1 MQFLLITAN
10 LTTPSPIYLPP
21 TKAAIPFGDPLPA
34 YMSTASYS
42 TGAVIWVP
50 GYTPVAGDAV
60 SFSYTLGTPNL
71 LGTSVVLST
80 MFTFNTVFY
89 VQPNS
94 SVASQANQG
103 FTLSSQKGTLS
114 SVGSWVAGNAGNS
127 FPIYATQTAFIHLLS
142 NEMDGTT
149 LPFKPDNTV
158 MAWNLG
164 ASIGTGVQG
173 SQSITLFGCA
183 DVSTTLAT
191 GTYGAPLGPVGTSA
205 GTGWNV
211 LATVAFGAPK
221 LVQLSYDWICASGS
235 INNLLLLQN

>member
-10 LTTPSPIYLPP
+10 LTTPSPIYLPND
-21 TKAAIPFGDPLPA
+21 KAPVPFGDPLVA
-34 YMSTASYS
+34 FMSTASYS
-42 TGAVIWVP
+42 TGVIVWAP
-50 GYTPVAGDAV
+50 GYTPTAGDAV

-94 SVASQANQG
+94 SLASQANQG

-114 SVGSWVAGNAGNS
+114 SVGSWVAGNATNS
-127 FPIYATQTAFIHLLS
+127 FPIYATQSAFMHLLS
-142 NEMDGTT
+142 NEADGTT
-149 LPFKPDNTV
+149 YPFKSGATA

-164 ASIGTGVQG
+164 ASIATGVQG
-173 SQSITLFGCA
+173 SQSITLFGA
-183 DVSTTLAT
+183 PDLNTVLAT
-191 GTYGAPLGPVGTSA
+191 GSYGAPLGPNA
-205 GTGWNV
+205 LNATGWSV
-211 LATVAFGAPK
+211 IATVGYGTPK
-221 LVQLSYDWICASGS
+221 MVQLNYDWICASGS